1 MGCDIIFAGKSARF
15 GQPEI
20 RIGVIPGAGGT
31 QRLVRQIGKSRAMK
45 MILTGEHIEAE
56 QLEHTGIYSD

>member
-31 QRLVRQIGKSRAMK
+31 QRLVRQVGKSRAMQL
-45 MILTGEHIEAE
+45 ILTGEHIGAE
-56 QLEHTGIYSD
+56 EMERAGICI